1 MKQLAVHPVA
11 AGISIAQLLQAAPF
25 DRLDNRLLVAHALCL
40 SREQLITRSEH
51 LLDAA
56 EATRVES
63 AFVRRQSGEPIAYI
77 LGSREFFGL
86 KLLVTPAVLI
96 PRADTELLVE
106 LALARAAV
114 GARVVDLG
122 TGSGAIAIAI
132 ARSRPDLQ
140 VSATDASAEALEV
153 ARQNAALHRVQPA
166 FFEGDWYAPLG
177 GRRFD
182 LIVANPPYIVAG
194 DSHLAQGDL
203 PFEPIDALTDH
214 ADGLTALRVLTAGA
228 APHLLPGGWILL
240 EHGYDQ
246 ALQVRTL
253 LATSGLV
260 SVQSWTDLAGIER
273 VSGAQMQTAA

>member
-1 MKQLAVHPVA
+1 MNQPAVHGVG

-25 DRLDNRLLVAHALCL
+25 HRLDNRLLVAHALCL

-56 EATRVES
+56 EATRVAA
-63 AFVRRQSGEPIAYI
+63 AFARRQAGEPIAYI

-106 LALARAAV
+106 LALARAAI

-140 VSATDASAEALEV
+140 MSATDASAAALDI

-166 FFEGDWYAPLG
+166 FFAGNWYAPLG
-177 GRRFD
+177 VRRFD
-182 LIVANPPYIVAG
+182 LIAANPPYIVAG

-214 ADGLTALRVLTAGA
+214 ADGLAALRILAAGA
-228 APHLLPGGWILL
+228 PAHLLPGGWILL

-246 ALQVRTL
+246 APQVRAL
-253 LATSGLV
+253 LAGAGLT

-273 VSGAQMQTAA
+273 VSGAQMPVAA

>member
-1 MKQLAVHPVA
+1 MSQPVVNTVD

-51 LLDAA
+51 VLDAS
-56 EATRVES
+56 EAARVS
-63 AFVRRQSGEPIAYI
+63 AVFSRRRTGEPIAYI

-86 KLLVTPAVLI
+86 KLMVTPAVLI

-140 VSATDASAEALEV
+140 VSATDASAGALEV

-166 FFEGDWYAPLG
+166 FFAGDWYAPLG
-177 GRRFD
+177 EQRFD
-182 LIVANPPYIVAG
+182 MIVANPPYIVAG

-203 PFEPIDALTDH
+203 PYEPIDALTDH
-214 ADGLTALRVLTAGA
+214 ADGLAALRILAAGA
-228 APHLLPGGWILL
+228 GAHLLAGGWILL

-246 ALQVRTL
+246 APQVRAL
-253 LATSGLV
+253 LAASGLTV
-260 SVQSWTDLAGIER
+260 VQSWTDLAGIER
-273 VSGAQMQTAA
+273 VSGAQMPAAA